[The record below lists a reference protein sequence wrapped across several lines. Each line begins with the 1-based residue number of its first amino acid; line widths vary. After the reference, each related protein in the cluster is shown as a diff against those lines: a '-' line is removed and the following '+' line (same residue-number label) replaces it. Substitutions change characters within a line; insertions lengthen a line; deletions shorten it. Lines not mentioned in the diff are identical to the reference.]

1 MKGIVSTIL
10 ILGIL
15 LPAIMCGCRSNGSE
29 HDEEREKEKEKE
41 AALEPH
47 EYVELVMAS
56 PVIIRVHAT
65 SESHARRTVR
75 EAFDRMHA
83 LERTMSDWIEDSE
96 SNLLEKAAP
105 DSIPISDD
113 LRHAITVSR
122 RLSRDTDHVFDPTIG
137 PLVELWRRTRQGG
150 LMPSQEEL
158 RLARDRVD
166 LDSIE
171 VLPDGARI
179 TRRDVE
185 LDFGAIGK
193 GIALDA
199 ASRILDARG
208 LNHHLINFDGEIVAG
223 DPPPDKSSWEITILP
238 TGTEDPFVIDAVRC
252 AVATSG
258 GVNQFVEI
266 DGIRYSHVIDP
277 STGLGVDCA
286 RQVTVILP
294 TATDADALATVGC
307 ILSTTRFE
315 EILRTRFKD
324 ASAVVLEN
332 DGRSLTV
339 TRIADPPV
347 QAAAVP

>member
-1 MKGIVSTIL
+1 ML
-10 ILGIL
+10 
-15 LPAIMCGCRSNGSE
+15 
-29 HDEEREKEKEKE
+29 
-41 AALEPH
+41 
-47 EYVELVMAS
+47 
-56 PVIIRVHAT
+56 AT
-65 SESHARRTVR
+65 
-75 EAFDRMHA
+75 
-83 LERTMSDWIEDSE
+83 
-96 SNLLEKAAP
+96 
-105 DSIPISDD
+105 
-113 LRHAITVSR
+113 
-122 RLSRDTDHVFDPTIG
+122 
-137 PLVELWRRTRQGG
+137 
-150 LMPSQEEL
+150 
-158 RLARDRVD
+158 
-166 LDSIE
+166 
-171 VLPDGARI
+171 RI
-179 TRRDVE
+179 E

-286 RQVTVILP
+286 RQVTVICP

-315 EILRTRFKD
+315 EILRTRFED